1 MLLIA
6 TKMTF
11 KIINRYS
18 KSNIIDPNFHLQ
30 SLPFFLLYI
39 CHTTA
44 YFLCFSNTHGSPFS
58 LSEMSLVLLC
68 PPNTLL
74 PTLPLTHRILYDLV
88 LLWKQVST
96 EVSFCQELFISYS
109 MLQAPWLDYI
119 LSHYFVKHY
128 TFLHMKDK
136 IIIHIPWNLQSQILR
151 GNLCFEI
158 PWKGNRGEY
167 FMSQ

>member
-58 LSEMSLVLLC
+58 LSEMSLVLFC

-109 MLQAPWLDYI
+109 MFKLLDWIIFSHII
-119 LSHYFVKHY
+119 LWNTILFFIWRIKSLY
-128 TFLHMKDK
+128 TFHGVY
-136 IIIHIPWNLQSQILR
+136 R
-151 GNLCFEI
+151 VRF
-158 PWKGNRGEY
+158 
-167 FMSQ
+167 